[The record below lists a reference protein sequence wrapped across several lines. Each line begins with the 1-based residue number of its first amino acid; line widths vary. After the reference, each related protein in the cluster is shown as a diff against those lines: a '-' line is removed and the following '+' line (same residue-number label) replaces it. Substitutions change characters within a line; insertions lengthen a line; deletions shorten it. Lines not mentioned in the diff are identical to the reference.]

1 MPSSLVGLALA
12 AAWLVIAIAAVE
24 LILRVVDGLA
34 PVDSTPATIAALAFA
49 PCVLAAFV
57 VIGMFV
63 PAQLAFVPRCDD
75 ERRGPAETLNITVI
89 GLCTVAAVILIKA
102 ARRAVRMLAASQ
114 PFVQRLAVS
123 EQLVSDDGH
132 MPVLVVED
140 VFPIAMLVGIVS
152 PKII

>member
-63 PAQLAFVPRCDD
+63 PAQLAFEPR
-75 ERRGPAETLNITVI
+75 GAAETLNITVI

-114 PFVQRLAVS
+114 PFVQRLAV
-123 EQLVSDDGH
+123 
-132 MPVLVVED
+132 
-140 VFPIAMLVGIVS
+140 
-152 PKII
+152 